1 MSENA
6 SQPTV
11 PVQPVYVMN
20 QQSPYAA
27 GAPLPPKSVGVA
39 YIFWLLL
46 GVVGGHQF
54 YMGKIGRG
62 IGYLLTLGWLFVG
75 VFIDL
80 FTMGA
85 QVRAV
90 NARRALGFER

>member
-1 MSENA
+1 MTENVSVPQA
-6 SQPTV
+6 A
-11 PVQPVYVMN
+11 PVQPINVYV
-20 QQSPYAA
+20 QQPVGA
-27 GAPLPPKSVGVA
+27 GIGTAPQKSVGIA

-62 IGYLLTLGWLFVG
+62 IGYLFTLGWLFVG

-80 FTMGA
+80 FTMSA

-90 NARRALGFER
+90 NAQRR